1 MIHHTAMY
9 TSNNFVND
17 KRHQLDNI
25 TSDRFFFLK
34 RVKTENLETK
44 TLSNVGVFLQHS
56 FHKLKFSNSC
66 NIFHT
71 VSVAS
76 VLHFHQNGGK
86 KNRHNCSLM
95 SSTQL
100 RWLCAMRQVTKI
112 QRWMTSRCTAFKLVN
127 SGCDLTNCLA
137 TPATQTTHQA

>member
-1 MIHHTAMY
+1 M
-9 TSNNFVND
+9 TSVTNQTIS
-17 KRHQLDNI
+17 RQ
-25 TSDRFFFLK
+25 TGFFFKK

-44 TLSNVGVFLQHS
+44 TLSNVGFLQHS

-86 KNRHNCSLM
+86 KKSA
-95 SSTQL
+95 QL
-100 RWLCAMRQVTKI
+100 FSHVFNPAAMAVRNAPSYKNP
-112 QRWMTSRCTAFKLVN
+112 KVN
-127 SGCDLTNCLA
+127 DQPMYCL
-137 TPATQTTHQA
+137 